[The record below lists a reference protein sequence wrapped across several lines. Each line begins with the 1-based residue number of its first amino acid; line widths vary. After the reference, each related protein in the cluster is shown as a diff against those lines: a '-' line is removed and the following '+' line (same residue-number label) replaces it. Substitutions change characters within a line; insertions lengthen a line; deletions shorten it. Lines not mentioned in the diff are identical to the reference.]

1 LHKNSIPITFDK
13 KLKMTAIQ
21 RFRELHEQN
30 EPLLIGNVWNVQSA
44 KVYEKLGY
52 KAIATS
58 SSAVAFSLGYEDGEN
73 MSFEE
78 YFYIVE
84 RILKSVSIPL
94 SVDLEGGYGST
105 AEEIVLNISRLA
117 KAGVV
122 GINIEDSV
130 IIDGT
135 RRLLGTEDFF
145 EKLHTIIKKLKEQD
159 IEIFVNVRI
168 DPFLLGVENAVE
180 ESLQRMKI
188 IEEVGADGIFVPC
201 ITEIQDIEHVIHAA
215 QLPFSVMCMPDLPD
229 FKTLREL
236 GVKRISS
243 GNFLNGYIYNQLEA
257 AVLKIS
263 AGQNFSPI
271 FIS

>member
-1 LHKNSIPITFDK
+1 
-13 KLKMTAIQ
+13 MTAIQ

-52 KAIATS
+52 KAVATS

-73 MSFEE
+73 ISFEE

-94 SVDLEGGYGST
+94 SVDLEGGYGET
-105 AEEIVLNISRLA
+105 VEEIVLNISRLA

-135 RRLLGTEDFF
+135 RRLLSPADFF
-145 EKLHTIIKKLKEQD
+145 EKLNTIIEKLKEQD

-168 DPFLLGVENAVE
+168 DPFLLGVENAVGE
-180 ESLQRMKI
+180 TLQRIKI
-188 IEEVGADGIFVPC
+188 IEEVGADGVFVPC
-201 ITEIQDIEHVIHAA
+201 ITSEKDIEIAVGATH
-215 QLPFSVMCMPDLPD
+215 LPVNVMGMPDLPD
-229 FKTLREL
+229 FKTLQKL

-243 GNFLNGYIYNQLEA
+243 GNFLNGYIYDQLET

-263 AGQNFSPI
+263 AEQNFSPI

>member
-1 LHKNSIPITFDK
+1 
-13 KLKMTAIQ
+13 MTAIQ
-21 RFRELHEQN
+21 RFRALHEQDD
-30 EPLLIGNVWNVQSA
+30 PLLIGNVWDAQSA
-44 KVYEKLGY
+44 RVYEKLGY
-52 KAIATS
+52 QAVATS
-58 SSAVAFSLGYEDGEN
+58 SSAVAFTLGYEDGEN
-73 MSFEE
+73 MSFDE
-78 YFYIVE
+78 YFYIIE
-84 RILKSVSIPL
+84 RILKSISIPL
-94 SVDLEGGYGST
+94 SVDLEGGYGQT

-117 KAGVV
+117 NAGVV

-135 RRLLGTEDFF
+135 RRLLSTEDFF
-145 EKLHTIIKKLKEQD
+145 EKLNTIIKKLEKQD

-201 ITEIQDIEHVIHAA
+201 ITEVQDIEHVIHAA

-229 FKTLREL
+229 FKTLQEL

-243 GNFLNGYIYNQLEA
+243 GNFLNGYIYDQLET

>member
-1 LHKNSIPITFDK
+1 
-13 KLKMTAIQ
+13 MTAIQ

-30 EPLLIGNVWNVQSA
+30 DPLLIGNVWNVQSA

-52 KAIATS
+52 QAVATS

-73 MSFEE
+73 ISFDE
-78 YFYIVE
+78 YFYIIE

-94 SVDLEGGYGST
+94 SVDLEGGYGKT
-105 AEEIVLNISRLA
+105 ADEIVLNISRLA

-130 IIDGT
+130 IVEGS
-135 RRLLGTEDFF
+135 RKLLSADDFF
-145 EKLHTIIKKLKEQD
+145 NKLNAVIQKLKEQN

-168 DPFLLGVENAVE
+168 DPFLLGVDNAAE

-201 ITEIQDIEHVIHAA
+201 ITETQDIERLTAA
-215 QLPFSVMCMPDLPD
+215 AKLPFSVMAMPELPD
-229 FKTLREL
+229 FNTLKKA

-243 GNFLNGYIYNQLEA
+243 GNFLNGYIYGQLETT
-257 AVLKIS
+257 LKDIGETGS
-263 AGQNFSPI
+263 FSPI
-271 FIS
+271 F